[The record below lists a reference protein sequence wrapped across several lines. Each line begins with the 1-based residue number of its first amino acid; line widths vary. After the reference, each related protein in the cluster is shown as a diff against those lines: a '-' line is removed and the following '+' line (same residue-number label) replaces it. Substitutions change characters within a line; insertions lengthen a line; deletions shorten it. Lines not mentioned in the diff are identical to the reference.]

1 MCRSNNILVLWKML
15 EVPQDVYNI
24 SWVTLVL
31 LLVSIIQ
38 LAHQLFL
45 ILLLMALQV
54 IFEKFII
61 PKVVKDF
68 NFDLKRADSLSIF
81 QWHICPTKTMISA
94 LEEILVIAQFA
105 LHQRLILT
113 LKVSVW
119 GMYAYNLD
127 VSHQNLKLISF
138 VNFSVS
144 INAASKSALGTDCT
158 TDYLLVSFTSHMHK
172 VECTLFRKSCLIK
185 LTFVKR
191 VPLQKKC

>member
-24 SWVTLVL
+24 SWVTRVL

-38 LAHQLFL
+38 LVHQLFP
-45 ILLLMALQV
+45 ILPQMVLQV

-68 NFDLKRADSLSIF
+68 NFDLKRAVSLSIF
-81 QWHICPTKTMISA
+81 QSHICPTKTMIFA

-113 LKVSVW
+113 LKVLVW
-119 GMYAYNLD
+119 GMYAYILD
-127 VSHQNLKLISF
+127 VSYVQKLNTNQNLKLISF
-138 VNFSVS
+138 FQ
-144 INAASKSALGTDCT
+144 
-158 TDYLLVSFTSHMHK
+158 F
-172 VECTLFRKSCLIK
+172 
-185 LTFVKR
+185 
-191 VPLQKKC
+191 

>member
-1 MCRSNNILVLWKML
+1 MV
-15 EVPQDVYNI
+15 
-24 SWVTLVL
+24 
-31 LLVSIIQ
+31 
-38 LAHQLFL
+38 
-45 ILLLMALQV
+45 LQV

-68 NFDLKRADSLSIF
+68 NFDLKRAVSLSIF
-81 QWHICPTKTMISA
+81 QSHICPTKTMIFA

-113 LKVSVW
+113 LKVLVW
-119 GMYAYNLD
+119 GMYAYILD
-127 VSHQNLKLISF
+127 VSYVQKLNTNQNLKLISF
-138 VNFSVS
+138 FNFSVS

-172 VECTLFRKSCLIK
+172 VECTLFRKSCLIN